1 MSKKI
6 NWKKEAISWG
16 IMIAIFGTLYLTG
29 WHAPVMGKIQ
39 SWLLATHLMTPSI
52 EEENET
58 AFNFDGELITPNG
71 KKIAYEDLKEKTIFI
86 NYWATWCPPCLGEMP
101 HIEQLYLQLKDNPE
115 IEFLMISKDN
125 DFNKAIKFKQKK
137 EYELP
142 IYRELNSPVQLQSQT
157 LPTTFVIK
165 NGKIA
170 FRKEGMSNFNTE
182 EFKNFLLK
190 N

>member
-6 NWKKEAISWG
+6 NWRKEAISWG
-16 IMIAIFGTLYLTG
+16 VMIAIFGTLYITG

-39 SWLLATHLMTPSI
+39 SWLLATHLITPSI
-52 EEENET
+52 ENIEIES
-58 AFNFDGELITPNG
+58 FNFDGELITPNG
-71 KKIAYEDLKEKTIFI
+71 ERISYAQLQNKTIFI

-101 HIEQLYLQLKDNPE
+101 HIEKLYQQLKDNHD
-115 IEFLMISKDN
+115 IAFLMISKDN
-125 DFNKAIKFKQKK
+125 DFNKAIKFKEKK

-142 IYRELNSPVQLQSQT
+142 IYQELRSPVQLQSQT

-165 NGKIA
+165 QGKIV

-182 EFKNFLLK
+182 EFRDFLSKN
-190 N
+190 